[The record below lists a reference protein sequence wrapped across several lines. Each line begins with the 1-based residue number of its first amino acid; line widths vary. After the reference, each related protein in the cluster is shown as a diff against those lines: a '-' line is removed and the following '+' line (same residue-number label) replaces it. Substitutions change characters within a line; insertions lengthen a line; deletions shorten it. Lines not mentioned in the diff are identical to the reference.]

1 MTQEECNAIWS
12 AVKDYIEAE
21 AEVLFMR
28 QIDAEPDAAVGNRY
42 AKSAEV
48 LRERMRKA
56 AGARANE
63 RRGIG

>member
-1 MTQEECNAIWS
+1 MTQEECNAIWA

-28 QIDAEPDAAVGNRY
+28 QIDAEIDAAVGNRY
-42 AKSAEV
+42 AKTAEA

-56 AGARANE
+56 AGVLANE